1 MEATIERAMW
11 AAWKAVAEKVTL
23 RPMLPV
29 LLVNLAWVV
38 LLAAWC
44 IAYFIQE
51 RSDRAK
57 GGRYL
62 ANLEPEPKD

>member
-1 MEATIERAMW
+1 M
-11 AAWKAVAEKVTL
+11 V
-23 RPMLPV
+23 PV

-44 IAYFIQE
+44 IAYFVQE
-51 RSDRAK
+51 KSDRAK
-57 GGRYL
+57 GGRYV

>member
-1 MEATIERAMW
+1 MAGAR
-11 AAWKAVAEKVTL
+11 KGTL

-44 IAYFIQE
+44 IAYFVQE
-51 RSDRAK
+51 KSDRAK

>member
-1 MEATIERAMW
+1 MAKTA
-11 AAWKAVAEKVTL
+11 KKGTL
-23 RPMLPV
+23 RRMWPV
-29 LLVNLAWVV
+29 LLVNLAWVM

-44 IAYFIQE
+44 VAYFIQE

-62 ANLEPEPKD
+62 ANLEPEPRD

>member
-1 MEATIERAMW
+1 M
-11 AAWKAVAEKVTL
+11 AWKSTRKQVTL
-23 RPMLPV
+23 LAMLPV

-38 LLAAWC
+38 LLASWC
-44 IAYFIQE
+44 VAYFIQE

>member
-1 MEATIERAMW
+1 MAATG
-11 AAWKAVAEKVTL
+11 KGTL
-23 RPMLPV
+23 RHMLPV

-38 LLAAWC
+38 LLASWC

-51 RSDRAK
+51 KSDRAK
-57 GGRYL
+57 GGRYV

>member
-1 MEATIERAMW
+1 MGM
-11 AAWKAVAEKVTL
+11 AWKSTRKQVTL
-23 RPMLPV
+23 LAMLPV

-38 LLAAWC
+38 LLASWC
-44 IAYFIQE
+44 VAYFIQE

>member
-1 MEATIERAMW
+1 MRRGSPRA
-11 AAWKAVAEKVTL
+11 ARVHFAL
-23 RPMLPV
+23 MLPV

-51 RSDRAK
+51 KSDRAK

>member
-1 MEATIERAMW
+1 MAVRA
-11 AAWKAVAEKVTL
+11 EGTL

-38 LLAAWC
+38 LLASWC

-57 GGRYL
+57 GGRYVT
-62 ANLEPEPKD
+62 NLEPEPKD

>member
-1 MEATIERAMW
+1 M
-11 AAWKAVAEKVTL
+11 AVGEKGTL

-29 LLVNLAWVV
+29 LLVNLTWV
-38 LLAAWC
+38 LLLASWC

-51 RSDRAK
+51 KSDRAK
-57 GGRYL
+57 GGRYV

>member
-1 MEATIERAMW
+1 MH
-11 AAWKAVAEKVTL
+11 
-23 RPMLPV
+23 PV

-38 LLAAWC
+38 LLAVWC

-51 RSDRAK
+51 KSDRAK

>member
-1 MEATIERAMW
+1 MRVHFAS
-11 AAWKAVAEKVTL
+11 
-23 RPMLPV
+23 MLPV

-44 IAYFIQE
+44 VAYFIQE
-51 RSDRAK
+51 RSDREK

-62 ANLEPEPKD
+62 ANLEPEPRD

>member
-1 MEATIERAMW
+1 MGS
-11 AAWKAVAEKVTL
+11 AWKAVLAKGTL
-23 RPMLPV
+23 PPMLPV

-38 LLAAWC
+38 LLAVWC

-51 RSDRAK
+51 KSDRAK

>member
-1 MEATIERAMW
+1 
-11 AAWKAVAEKVTL
+11 
-23 RPMLPV
+23 MLPV

-38 LLAAWC
+38 LLASWC
-44 IAYFIQE
+44 VAYFIQE

-62 ANLEPEPKD
+62 ANLEPEPRD

>member
-1 MEATIERAMW
+1 MAATG
-11 AAWKAVAEKVTL
+11 KGTL

-38 LLAAWC
+38 LLASWC

-51 RSDRAK
+51 KSDRAK
-57 GGRYL
+57 GGRYV
-62 ANLEPEPKD
+62 ANLEPEPRD